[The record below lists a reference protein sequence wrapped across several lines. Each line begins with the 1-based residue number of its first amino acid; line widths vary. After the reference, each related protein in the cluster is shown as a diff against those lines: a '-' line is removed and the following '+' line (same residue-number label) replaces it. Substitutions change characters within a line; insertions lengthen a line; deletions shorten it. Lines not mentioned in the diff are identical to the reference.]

1 LSLYKTIRQFNM
13 DLSQFSGFLIFL
25 SIFTMGFWLMI
36 FLASFIVPYWLYG
49 NIKEAIKYRKEEKK
63 KK

>member
-1 LSLYKTIRQFNM
+1 M
-13 DLSQFSGFLIFL
+13 DLSQFTGFLIFL

-49 NIKEAIKYRKEEKK
+49 NIKEAIKYRKEAKKEKK
-63 KK
+63 

>member
-1 LSLYKTIRQFNM
+1 M

-25 SIFTMGFWLMI
+25 SIFTMGFWLLL
-36 FLASFIVPYWLYG
+36 FLLSFVVPYWIFGSL
-49 NIKEAIKYRKEEKK
+49 KESWKFRKEEKK

>member
-1 LSLYKTIRQFNM
+1 M

-36 FLASFIVPYWLYG
+36 FLATFIVPYWLFG
-49 NIKEAIKYRKEEKK
+49 NIKEAIKYRKEAKKEKK
-63 KK
+63 